1 MAARVKKPVPAL
13 PPDAQVFTLAGNDRL
28 WRCQMAVALLAAVTE
43 DVAHD
48 HGISHDS
55 TAAIAEL
62 VRDDMLGVLNQS
74 APLED
79 LI

>member
-1 MAARVKKPVPAL
+1 MAARMTKAAHAL
-13 PPDAQVFTLAGNDRL
+13 PPDAQVFTLADNDRL
-28 WRCQMAVALLAAVTE
+28 WRCQMAVALLAAITE
-43 DVAHD
+43 DVAQD

-55 TAAIAEL
+55 VAAVAEF